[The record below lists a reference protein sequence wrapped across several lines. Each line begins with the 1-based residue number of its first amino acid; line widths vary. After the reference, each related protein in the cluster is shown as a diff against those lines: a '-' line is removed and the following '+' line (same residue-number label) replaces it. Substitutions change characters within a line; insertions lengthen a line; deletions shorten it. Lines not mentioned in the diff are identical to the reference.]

1 MGVFAGVNSWW
12 MSTTDAGKNHA
23 ATRAVVQD
31 SLLLNLDSTASGSYS
46 GSGNTWTDLSG
57 QGNHGTI
64 NGATYTS
71 AEDAFYFDGYNDR
84 VGCGDITGFNTN
96 KLTLEAWVNVNSFTG
111 NDGDTTGF
119 IIQGGGTSL
128 DFDLQTI
135 KSGST
140 NKFNFRIGSSTNI
153 SSGSVSTDTWYH
165 LLATYDGSSME
176 FYLNNSSVG
185 TNSSTETFQNTR
197 NVELGRYPV
206 ASENAFQLDGYLSV
220 VRIYNDVLTS
230 DEREKNFNAYRERFG
245 V

>member
-31 SLLLNLDSTASGSYS
+31 SLLLNLDAAASDSYS

-71 AEDAFYFDGYNDR
+71 AEEAFYFDGYNDR
-84 VGCGDITGFNTN
+84 VECGDITGFNTN
-96 KLTLEAWVNVNSFTG
+96 KITLEAWVNVNSLTG

-119 IIQGGGTSL
+119 IIQGGGNSL
-128 DFDLQTI
+128 DFGLAVSSSKFRFRTDGSHTTSIL
-135 KSGST
+135 SGT
-140 NKFNFRIGSSTNI
+140 
-153 SSGSVSTDTWYH
+153 VSTDTWYH
-165 LLATYDGSSME
+165 LLGTFDGSTME

-185 TNSSTETFQNTR
+185 TVSSSITFLNSR

-220 VRIYNDVLTS
+220 VRIYNDVLTT
-230 DEREKNFNAYRERFG
+230 DEIEQNFNAYRERFG